1 MGSHHEQLVPISK
14 RNDNATMNERQAAA
28 NTLQQYPLLALQS
41 IKDEQVKH
49 KSVGFL
55 MKTK

>member
-28 NTLQQYPLLALQS
+28 NTLQQYSLLALQS

>member
-14 RNDNATMNERQAAA
+14 RNDNTTINERQAAA
-28 NTLQQYPLLALQS
+28 NTLQQYSLLALQS

-49 KSVGFL
+49 KSIGFL
-55 MKTK
+55 MKIK